1 MELNKSK
8 LQNDDKKVEKENSSK
23 DSSSPSSKGMRTR
36 SYFKR
41 PATPMGGATSD
52 SGESDCSQMS
62 VVSQKS
68 VSITTRARKR
78 TRTTITSDQASIV
91 NLPGSDKDSLEKLT
105 KENADL
111 RAQIASLK
119 EAVVELKNQLNTLS
133 QQGGKSEMQAS
144 ALLGLDGFAS
154 DDVAQL
160 RRSIAIEIGGMM
172 DAKLAAL
179 EDRLLPERRL
189 RPALASD
196 ARTIVV
202 SPPVQ
207 TGAKADKKKKK
218 KKKKIKKSQV
228 AIPVVTVSPA
238 VSTPTVSVPNK
249 HTGNMSSQETWS
261 LVVGRKAKRAKAP
274 QPVNLSPQTQINLT
288 QKKQRVKLP
297 KVPTSAAISI
307 CVKEGATVGLGEVMS
322 VARRQ
327 INIVELGITP
337 DLLREKR
344 AADGGI
350 VLMIS
355 GEDSAS
361 KADRLANRMREV
373 LADFAVVIR
382 RPIKMAEARVMD
394 LNDAITPEEVVAAI
408 ARAGGCSVGDV
419 KIGEIRRPPTSLGH
433 VWVRG
438 PLTAMKK
445 LASDKRMPL
454 GWTSVRVEVLEPRR
468 MMCYRCFEPGHVR
481 SKCTSTTDRSNQCYA
496 CGGAHKASECTSPNV
511 RCPVCSDQGR
521 QANHR
526 LGSKKC
532 NPQKKRASN
541 QSGKPQVTSPAPLG
555 ASPVEEMDTS
565 HSQP

>member
-1 MELNKSK
+1 MELNKNK
-8 LQNDDKKVEKENSSK
+8 LKKTDDKEVEKVISNK
-23 DSSSPSSKGMRTR
+23 DRPCSGSKGMMTR
-36 SYFKR
+36 SHFKR
-41 PATPMGGATSD
+41 PATPMGGAISD

-62 VVSQKS
+62 TVSQKS
-68 VSITTRARKR
+68 TVSTRARKR
-78 TRTTITSDQASIV
+78 TRTTDTSEKASVV
-91 NLPGSDKDSLEKLT
+91 NLPGEDKNSLEKLT
-105 KENADL
+105 KENAEL
-111 RAQIASLK
+111 RAQIACLK
-119 EAVVELKNQLNTLS
+119 EAVVELKNQLSTLS
-133 QQGGKSEMQAS
+133 QQGEKPETQAS
-144 ALLGLDGFAS
+144 TSGLAPDI
-154 DDVAQL
+154 VAQL

-179 EDRLLPERRL
+179 EDRLLPEKRL
-189 RPALASD
+189 RPVLASD
-196 ARTIVV
+196 ARTPAVS

-207 TGAKADKKKKK
+207 TEAKANKKKKK
-218 KKKKIKKSQV
+218 KKKGQTST
-228 AIPVVTVSPA
+228 PVVSELPA
-238 VSTPTVSVPNK
+238 VSTPTVLVPNRQTAK
-249 HTGNMSSQETWS
+249 AVSQETWS
-261 LVVGRKAKRAKAP
+261 LVVGRKAKKVKTP
-274 QPVNLSPQTQINLT
+274 QPADLSAQSRIHSV

-327 INIVELGITP
+327 INIVELGITT

-355 GEDSAS
+355 GQDSAS
-361 KADRLANRMREV
+361 KADGLATRMREV

-382 RPIKMAEARVMD
+382 RPTKMAEARVMD
-394 LNDAITPEEVVAAI
+394 LDDAITPEEVIAAI
-408 ARAGGCSVGDV
+408 ARVGGCSAEDV

-438 PLTAMKK
+438 PLAAMKK

-481 SKCTSTTDRSNQCYA
+481 SRCTSATDRSTQCYA
-496 CGGAHKASECTSPNV
+496 CGGAHKARECTSQNV
-511 RCPVCSDQGR
+511 RCPLCSDQGR
-521 QANHR
+521 PANHR

-532 NPQKKRASN
+532 NPQKKRTSN
-541 QSGKPQVTSPAPLG
+541 QTNRSQVTSAAPLG
-555 ASPVEEMDTS
+555 AGPLEEMDTS
-565 HSQP
+565 PSQP